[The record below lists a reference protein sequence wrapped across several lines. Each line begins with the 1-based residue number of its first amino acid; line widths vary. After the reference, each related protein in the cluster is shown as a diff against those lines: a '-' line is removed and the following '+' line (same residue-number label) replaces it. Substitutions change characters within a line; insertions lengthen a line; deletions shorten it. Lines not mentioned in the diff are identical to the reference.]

1 MEHNCLGR
9 ILSIRY
15 IKYEPAISVWKDI
28 KEKFCDEYLS
38 PYFRDKYLPQS
49 HCGTFQV
56 EANTMNLHPIS
67 CPQCT
72 FEQSTKELE
81 ELSEKLMKDV
91 QDRFT
96 QMKRMKTQTDSIGK
110 PRIIDHNEII
120 VAPIEDNID
129 DDILVV
135 ENPQATPKPNVDK
148 DVHASTSVAPTCVQ
162 VNESIEEQQREEMVS
177 KESIMLEG
185 AHDVIL
191 EANESVFHQPSM
203 VHEDNQFAKV
213 EKVDNIVLQMV
224 QGKIMLI
231 PHIDF
236 VIPKEFDMVEFKVFL
251 FSVLP
256 KVILDLKQ
264 VLLVYLLAS

>member
-1 MEHNCLGR
+1 
-9 ILSIRY
+9 
-15 IKYEPAISVWKDI
+15 
-28 KEKFCDEYLS
+28 
-38 PYFRDKYLPQS
+38 
-49 HCGTFQV
+49 
-56 EANTMNLHPIS
+56 
-67 CPQCT
+67 
-72 FEQSTKELE
+72 
-81 ELSEKLMKDV
+81 
-91 QDRFT
+91 
-96 QMKRMKTQTDSIGK
+96 MKTQTDSIGK

-129 DDILVV
+129 DDILVM

-162 VNESIEEQQREEMVS
+162 GNESIEEQQREEMVS
-177 KESIMLEG
+177 KERIMLEG